1 MCSGPGA
8 RPPTCVSRYLI
19 SVGRESIHVTPRSVS
34 PASRPPRATFLLAT
48 RDQPG
53 LVARVAGFFY
63 ERNLNIVEAANCSD
77 AYGENGPRFFLRMSV
92 DLAGWSP
99 AADLAGSRRALEDD
113 FDEMAGQLL
122 ATWSVGYADAVARM
136 AILVTREDSCLYD
149 LVLRQR
155 QGELPCDIPLVI
167 SNHAVLEEVA
177 VRFGI
182 PYHALP
188 LSDATRRDQERRIL
202 DLLAQHRVDVVV
214 LARYMQVMSE
224 EFLSRAPPVIN
235 IHHGF
240 LPAFQG
246 AKPYHQA
253 YARGVKLVGATA
265 HYATKDL
272 DQGPIIEQD
281 VVRVDHR
288 MGPVDLARVGRDVER
303 VVLARAVRAHLE
315 QRVIVD
321 GRRTVVL

>member
-1 MCSGPGA
+1 MSA
-8 RPPTCVSRYLI
+8 ERPPTL
-19 SVGRESIHVTPRSVS
+19 
-34 PASRPPRATFLLAT
+34 ATFLLAT

-53 LVARVAGFFY
+53 LVARVATFFY
-63 ERNLNIVEAANCSD
+63 ERNINIVEAANCSD
-77 AYGENGPRFFLRMSV
+77 AHGDGEPRFFLRMSV
-92 DLAGWSP
+92 DLDGFSP
-99 AADLAGSRRALEDD
+99 DADPEVSRRVLQDA
-113 FDEMAGQLL
+113 FGAMACHLQ
-122 ATWSVGYADAVARM
+122 AQWSVGYADSAARA
-136 AILVTREDSCLYD
+136 AILVTREAACLYD

-155 QGELPCDIPLVI
+155 QGELPCEIPLII
-167 SNHAVLEEVA
+167 SNHTALESVA
-177 VRFGI
+177 ERFGI

-188 LSDATRRDQERRIL
+188 VTDATRTLQEEQIL
-202 DLLAQHRVDVVV
+202 ELLTGHRVDLVI

-224 EFLSRAPPVIN
+224 RFLSRAPPVIN

-265 HYATKDL
+265 HYATRDL

-288 MGPVDLARVGRDVER
+288 MGPLDLARVGRDVER

-315 QRVIVD
+315 RRVIVD
-321 GRRTVVL
+321 GRRTIVL

>member
-1 MCSGPGA
+1 MP
-8 RPPTCVSRYLI
+8 RPHR
-19 SVGRESIHVTPRSVS
+19 G
-34 PASRPPRATFLLAT
+34 TFLFAT

-53 LVARVAGFFY
+53 LVARVATFFY
-63 ERNLNIVEAANCSD
+63 ERNINIVEAANCSD
-77 AYGENGPRFFLRMSV
+77 AHGECGSRFFLRMSV
-92 DLAGWSP
+92 DLSAFSP
-99 AADLAGSRRALEDD
+99 ETEPPVSRRSLEDD
-113 FDEMAGQLL
+113 FGAMASELE
-122 ATWSVGYADAVARM
+122 ATWSVGYTDSVARL

-155 QGELPCDIPLVI
+155 QAELPCDIPLVI
-167 SNHAVLEEVA
+167 SNHEALEDVA
-177 VRFGI
+177 RRFGI
-182 PYHALP
+182 PYHPLP
-188 LSDATRRDQERRIL
+188 VTDETRRHQESQIL
-202 DLLAQHRVDVVV
+202 DLLSHHRIDVVV

-224 EFLSRAPPVIN
+224 DFLSRAPPVIN

-315 QRVIVD
+315 RRVIVD

>member
-1 MCSGPGA
+1 M
-8 RPPTCVSRYLI
+8 SRCLRYDRAPVRVPLGRRFSSRRAI
-19 SVGRESIHVTPRSVS
+19 SQGSWLGV
-34 PASRPPRATFLLAT
+34 AS
-48 RDQPG
+48 
-53 LVARVAGFFY
+53 FFY
-63 ERNLNIVEAANCSD
+63 ERNINIVEAANCSD
-77 AYGENGPRFFLRMSV
+77 AYGEGGPRFFLRMSV
-92 DLAGWSP
+92 DLAGSGSE
-99 AADLAGSRRALEDD
+99 ADLPASRRGLEDD
-113 FDEMAGQLL
+113 FDELASRLL
-122 ATWSVGYADAVARM
+122 ATWSVGYADAVARV

-155 QGELPCDIPLVI
+155 QGELPCDIPLII
-167 SNHAVLEEVA
+167 SNHAALEDVA
-177 VRFGI
+177 ERFGI

-188 LSDATRRDQERRIL
+188 VGEATRSDQERQIL
-202 DLLAQHRVDVVV
+202 NLVAQHRVELVV

-224 EFLSRAPPVIN
+224 HFLIRAPPVIN

-253 YARGVKLVGATA
+253 YERGVKLVGATA
-265 HYATKDL
+265 HYATNDL

-288 MGPVDLARVGRDVER
+288 MGPLDLARVGRDVER

-315 QRVIVD
+315 RRVIVD
-321 GRRTVVL
+321 GRRTIVL

>member
-1 MCSGPGA
+1 MVSRLTSNRSSA
-8 RPPTCVSRYLI
+8 VERPPH
-19 SVGRESIHVTPRSVS
+19 GR
-34 PASRPPRATFLLAT
+34 FLLAT

-53 LVARVAGFFY
+53 LVARVATFFY
-63 ERNLNIVEAANCSD
+63 DRNINIVEAASCSD
-77 AYGENGPRFFLRMSV
+77 PHADSGPMFFLRMSV
-92 DLAGWSP
+92 DLAEFHARTDP
-99 AADLAGSRRALEDD
+99 AGSRRALEDD
-113 FDEMAGQLL
+113 FAAMASRLH
-122 ATWSVGYADAVARM
+122 AIWSVGYADVLARV

-155 QGELPCDIPLVI
+155 QGELPCDIPLII
-167 SNHAVLEEVA
+167 SNHETLEDVA
-177 VRFGI
+177 ERFGI

-188 LSDATRRDQERRIL
+188 VVDATRRDQERKIL
-202 DLLAQHRVDVVV
+202 DLLARHHVDVVV

-224 EFLSRAPPVIN
+224 DFLGLAPPVIN

-288 MGPVDLARVGRDVER
+288 MGPVDLARLGRDVER

-315 QRVIVD
+315 RRIIVE